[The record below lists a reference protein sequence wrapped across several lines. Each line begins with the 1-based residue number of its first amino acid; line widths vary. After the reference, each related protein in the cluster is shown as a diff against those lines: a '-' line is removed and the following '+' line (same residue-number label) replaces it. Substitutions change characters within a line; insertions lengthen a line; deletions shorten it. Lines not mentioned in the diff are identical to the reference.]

1 MLAGAAKNLVSLR
14 ARPPSGPPA
23 TLIVSVQRALRL
35 LEAAASYES
44 GATAKVLARDAGLR
58 LGTAYHLLRTLTY
71 EGYLQRL
78 DGGSYVLAG
87 QVDNLVSRSR
97 LQAAL
102 VRVRPAL
109 AALRDE
115 ARAAAYVALYEEGEI
130 VIREVVDSEA
140 APRVDLWVGFHE
152 AAHAT
157 ALGKCVLAL
166 LDPAERS
173 DYLARHPLVELTPH
187 TITDLMRLNRSLPI
201 EGSPGLSIDREEY
214 AIGTVCLAAAVGTG
228 SPVGSIAISMPVRRL
243 RELETL
249 APLVVRT
256 AHRVTRALALTI

>member
-1 MLAGAAKNLVSLR
+1 MNLAR
-14 ARPPSGPPA
+14 MTARPPARPPA
-23 TLIVSVQRALRL
+23 TLIVSVQRAVRL
-35 LEAAASYES
+35 LEAAASHES

-58 LGTAYHLLRTLTY
+58 LGTTYHLIRTLTY

-78 DGGSYVLAG
+78 DDGCYVLAG

-115 ARAAAYVALYEEGEI
+115 AGGAAYLALYENGEI
-130 VIREVVDSEA
+130 VIREIVDSQA

-166 LDPAERS
+166 LDPADRS

-187 TITDLMRLNRSLPI
+187 TITDLTLLLRSLPN
-201 EGSPGLSIDREEY
+201 EGPAHLSIDREEY
-214 AIGTVCLAAAVGTG
+214 AIGTACLAAAVGTG
-228 SPVGSIAISMPVRRL
+228 SPVGSIAISMPMRRL
-243 RELETL
+243 RELDML

-256 AHRVTRALALTI
+256 AARVSRALALTI